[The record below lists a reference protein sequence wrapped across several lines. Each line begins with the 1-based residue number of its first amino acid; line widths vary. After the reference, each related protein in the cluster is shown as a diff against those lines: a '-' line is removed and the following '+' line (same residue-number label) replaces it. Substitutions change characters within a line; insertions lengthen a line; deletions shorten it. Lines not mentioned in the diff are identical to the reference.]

1 MNKEDNFGF
10 FCESDDV
17 EMCIPNNDNIEL
29 TSTQKIRKSKSYPA
43 PSSPKKIMNE
53 ILHIIG
59 FEDNSIT
66 NNKHLNKSWN
76 KTECLNRLLSIFLH
90 ITIMISFEI
99 MFYFKYIINVERDE
113 ILNKLNGYINSI
125 VIDDPQQQQ
134 ALQTFFDSES
144 FQTMYR
150 NMYYEYRKSIHQQHQ
165 QQIELLIQSFVYASA
180 FYGSFIVILSYG
192 VYKKKYVKWYWI
204 VSENIIM
211 FTLLGI
217 FEYVFFTQIIM
228 NYNPLTDDEIKYYV
242 ARDLNE
248 KFG

>member
-10 FCESDDV
+10 FYEEEDDDI
-17 EMCIPNNDNIEL
+17 EMCTPKTEL
-29 TSTQKIRKSKSYPA
+29 TLTQKIRKSKSYPA
-43 PSSPKKIMNE
+43 PSSPKKIMND

-66 NNKHLNKSWN
+66 NKKHVNKSWN
-76 KTECLNRLLSIFLH
+76 KKECLNRLLSIFLH

-113 ILNKLNGYINSI
+113 ILSKLNGYLNSI
-125 VIDDPQQQQ
+125 VVNDPQQQL
-134 ALQTFFDSES
+134 ALQNFFDSES
-144 FQTMYR
+144 FQNVYS
-150 NMYYEYRKSIHQQHQ
+150 NLYYEYRNSMHQQHQ
-165 QQIELLIQSFVYASA
+165 QEIELLIKSITYASA

-192 VYKKKYVKWYWI
+192 VYNKNSVKWYWI
-204 VSENIIM
+204 VSENALM
-211 FTLLGI
+211 FILLGI

-228 NYNPLTDDEIKYYV
+228 NYNPLTNDEIKYYV
-242 ARDLNE
+242 ARDLYE